1 MSGFIEYCVELRSA
15 SEGGAAA
22 KMDGEMSVSQQ
33 TAGQEGSNKNGRGGR
48 RGMLHRQNSVVCSRV
63 HSLNTISYVDNG
75 ESNVFKV
82 KMQPSCSIICLDS
95 EDSHL
100 VETPG
105 EVMH

>member
-22 KMDGEMSVSQQ
+22 EVDGEVSVSQQ
-33 TAGQEGSNKNGRGGR
+33 TAAQDGSNKNGRGGR

-75 ESNVFKV
+75 E
-82 KMQPSCSIICLDS
+82 CSGF
-95 EDSHL
+95 
-100 VETPG
+100 T
-105 EVMH
+105 